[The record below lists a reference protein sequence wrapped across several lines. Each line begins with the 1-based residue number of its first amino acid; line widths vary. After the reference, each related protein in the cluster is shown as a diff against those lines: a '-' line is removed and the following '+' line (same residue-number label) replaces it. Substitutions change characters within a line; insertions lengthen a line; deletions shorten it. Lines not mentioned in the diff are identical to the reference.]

1 MVTYMGIR
9 KKTQHL
15 KRYRDLAGLLV
26 KYGRSDIV
34 KQLDLET
41 SDLPKGEGKDPLA
54 DELPDDLERLGPT
67 YIKLGQFLSTR
78 ADFFPPEYLKALSRL
93 QDKVAP
99 IAEGK
104 VETIVASELGT
115 RISKAFDHF
124 EIKPVASAS
133 LGQVHFA
140 KLRGGR
146 PVAVKVQRPDIRE
159 QIFTDLD
166 AFDDIAEFLEKHTKI
181 GRQLMLHATLE
192 EFRKA
197 MVNELDYWQEAQNL
211 RNLSE
216 NLKEFTRIRVPL
228 PVQDYTT
235 SRILTMEYLPGKNI
249 GNISPLGLMDID
261 GEVLAEELFR
271 AYLKQILVDGFFH
284 ADPHPGNVYVTDD
297 GNLALIDLGMVARV
311 PEKLKMKLVR
321 ILIAISEG
329 EGDKAAGHLI
339 DIGEKEDN
347 ANEADFTRMVS
358 EVIAKTHDNSLQQIE
373 VGRLVLEVT
382 RISADNGIRLPNE
395 IIMLGKALLNLDR
408 VGRTLD
414 PDFDPN
420 ASLRRNTVDL
430 MQKKLRGSLRPS
442 NFYESLLDAKD
453 FIENFPGRVNKVL
466 SALADNKF
474 TLRMRIIDEE
484 HFIGALK
491 EAANRL
497 TTGLILAALIIGAAL
512 MMRIET
518 GVMIMGYPA
527 LAIIFFLIAALGGL
541 ILVFRAMFRDR

>member
-1 MVTYMGIR
+1 MGIK

-15 KRYRDLAGLLV
+15 KRYRDLAGLLI

-34 KQLDLET
+34 KQLDLE
-41 SDLPKGEGKDPLA
+41 SPDLPKGEGNDPLA

-99 IAEGK
+99 IPEEK
-104 VETIVASELGT
+104 VDEILASEIGT

-124 EIKPVASAS
+124 DKKPVASAS

-140 KLRGGR
+140 KLRGGK
-146 PVAVKVQRPDIRE
+146 PVAVKVQRPDIRQ
-159 QIFTDLD
+159 QILDDLD
-166 AFDDIAEFLEKHTKI
+166 AFEDIAEFLEKHTRLGK
-181 GRQLMLHATLE
+181 QLMLTATLA

-216 NLKEFTRIRVPL
+216 NLKEFSRIKVPL
-228 PVQDYTT
+228 PVQDYTS
-235 SRILTMEYLPGKNI
+235 SRVLTMDYLPGKNI
-249 GNISPLGLMDID
+249 GNMSPLGLMDLD
-261 GEVLAEELFR
+261 GKELAEELFR

-284 ADPHPGNVYVTDD
+284 ADPHPGNVYITDD

-311 PEKLKMKLVR
+311 PEKLKIKLVR

-329 EGDKAAGHLI
+329 EGEKAARHLI
-339 DIGEKEDN
+339 DIGEKEDDVDERN
-347 ANEADFTRMVS
+347 FTNLVS
-358 EVIAKTHDNSLQQIE
+358 EIIAKTHDNSLQQIE

-395 IIMLGKALLNLDR
+395 MVMLGKALLNLDK

-430 MQKKLRGSLRPS
+430 MKKRLRDSLTPG
-442 NFYESLLDAKD
+442 NFYEVILDIMN
-453 FIENFPGRVNKVL
+453 FLENFPGRINKL
-466 SALADNKF
+466 LGSLADNKF
-474 TLRMRIIDEE
+474 THRVRVIDEE
-484 HFIGALK
+484 LFFGALK
-491 EAANRL
+491 ESANRL
-497 TTGLILAALIIGAAL
+497 TAGLILAALIVGAAL
-512 MMRIET
+512 IMRIET
-518 GVMIMGYPA
+518 DIMIMGYPA
-527 LAIIFFLIAALGGL
+527 LAIIIFLVATLGGL
-541 ILVFRAMFRDR
+541 ILVYRAMFKDR

>member
-1 MVTYMGIR
+1 MGIR
-9 KKTQHL
+9 KKAQHL
-15 KRYRDLAGLLV
+15 KRYKDLAGLLV

-93 QDKVAP
+93 QDKVTP
-99 IAEGK
+99 IPEGK
-104 VETIVASELGT
+104 VETILSSELGT

-124 EIKPVASAS
+124 EIQPVASAS

-159 QIFTDLD
+159 QIFNDLD
-166 AFDDIAEFLEKHTKI
+166 AFEDIAEFLEKHTKL
-181 GRQLMLHATLE
+181 GRQLMLQATLE

-216 NLKEFTRIRVPL
+216 NLKEFRRIKVPL

-261 GEVLAEELFR
+261 GVELAEELFR

-311 PEKLKMKLVR
+311 PEKLKLKLVR

-347 ANEADFTRMVS
+347 ANEGNFIKMVS
-358 EVIAKTHDNSLQQIE
+358 EIIAKTHDNSLQQIE

-382 RISADNGIRLPNE
+382 RISAENGIRLPNE
-395 IIMLGKALLNLDR
+395 IVMLGKALLNLDR

-430 MQKKLRGSLRPS
+430 MQKKLRDSLRPS
-442 NFYESLLDAKD
+442 NFYESLLDARD
-453 FIENFPGRVNKVL
+453 FIENFPGRVNKLL

-527 LAIIFFLIAALGGL
+527 LAIIFFLIAAVGGL
-541 ILVFRAMFRDR
+541 ILVYRAMFRDR

>member
-1 MVTYMGIR
+1 MIMGIR
-9 KKTQHL
+9 KKAQHL
-15 KRYRDLAGLLV
+15 KRYKDLAGLLV

-34 KQLDLET
+34 KQLDLEG
-41 SDLPKGEGKDPLA
+41 SDLPKSEGKDPLA

-99 IAEGK
+99 IPEEK
-104 VETIVASELGT
+104 IETILSSELGT

-146 PVAVKVQRPDIRE
+146 HVAVKVQRPDIRE
-159 QIFTDLD
+159 QIFNDLD
-166 AFDDIAEFLEKHTKI
+166 AFEDIAEFLEKHTKL
-181 GRQLMLHATLE
+181 GKQLMLQATLE

-216 NLKEFTRIRVPL
+216 NLKEFRRIKVPL

-261 GEVLAEELFR
+261 GVELAEELFR

-311 PEKLKMKLVR
+311 PEKLKLKLIR

-347 ANEADFTRMVS
+347 ANEGNFIKMVS
-358 EVIAKTHDNSLQQIE
+358 EIIAKTHDNSLQQIE
-373 VGRLVLEVT
+373 VGRLVLEIT

-395 IIMLGKALLNLDR
+395 IVMLGKALLNLDR

-430 MQKKLRGSLRPS
+430 MQKKLRDSLRPG
-442 NFYESLLDAKD
+442 NFYESLLDAKS
-453 FIENFPGRVNKVL
+453 FIENFPGRVNKL
-466 SALADNKF
+466 LGSLADDKF
-474 TLRMRIIDEE
+474 TLRMKIIDEDD
-484 HFIGALK
+484 FIAGLK

-497 TTGLILAALIIGAAL
+497 TTGMILAALIVGAAL
-512 MMRIET
+512 LMQVDTDYRIL
-518 GVMIMGYPA
+518 GYPA
-527 LAIIFFLIAALGGL
+527 LAIIFFLVAAVGGL
-541 ILVFRAMFRDR
+541 ILVYKATFRDR